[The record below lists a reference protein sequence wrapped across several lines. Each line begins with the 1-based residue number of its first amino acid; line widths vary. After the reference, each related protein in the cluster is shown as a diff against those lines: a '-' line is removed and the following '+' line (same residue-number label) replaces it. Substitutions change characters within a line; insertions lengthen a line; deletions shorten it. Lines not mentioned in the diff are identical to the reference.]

1 MIMLGALV
9 LSFSEL
15 PAIVT
20 GQSQASWPTFL
31 GGLVVGLPATIYFY
45 SRQNRDSNFRSAQQ
59 IELEFYCEKG
69 FVLLYGQTFDKNKQ
83 TMYDESITIKK

>member
-1 MIMLGALV
+1 MLHKSIPQSWQAGVALVIMLGALV

-59 IELEFYCEKG
+59 IELETLARISETQGK
-69 FVLLYGQTFDKNKQ
+69 DKP
-83 TMYDESITIKK
+83 